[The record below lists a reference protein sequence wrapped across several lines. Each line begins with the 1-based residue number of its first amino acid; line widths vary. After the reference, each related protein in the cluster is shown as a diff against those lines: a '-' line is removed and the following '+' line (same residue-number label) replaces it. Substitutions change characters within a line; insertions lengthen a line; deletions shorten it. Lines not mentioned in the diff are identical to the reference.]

1 MHDKDRDEKSNNE
14 NFKKKSDLLKEFITS
29 EMKETIKNLTEGMP
43 NINKGTYSFLGKVGS
58 RTNNWLSVPYFCIID
73 THYGTDEKKA
83 NGFYLA
89 YLFKEKMD
97 GIYLTLM
104 WPNDIFED
112 LELKKDD
119 MTSYI
124 QDFLDFHKFKEQ
136 DIEYGPL
143 ERGTL
148 AEQKNSK
155 KGTPQQFEESV
166 ILAKYYPKKM
176 MEDSSDLTDE
186 KLLEDLKSFLNIY
199 SFLKKDSYIED
210 FTNENE
216 FMTDQDW
223 KYVFENEIL
232 EAKMLEI
239 LKDIL
244 EHEDQMITFD
254 DIKSTFEFKNMDDFL
269 EIVTK
274 NSSLIQSKLKKESIY
289 NKEGTEIFWPRFF
302 FSRCK
307 EGNVQ
312 QFKLKPE
319 LINALKTFYHYP
331 IEHKKEGEGQD
342 VKFESFNKFLK
353 NEGFRFN
360 LKTIENYILSL
371 KTKPFVILTGN
382 SGTGKTKLAQLFAQ
396 YLYEKNESYLTDKNY
411 EIVPV
416 GANWTDNKNVLGF
429 YNVLTEEYNETQTF
443 KLIKRALIDKENP
456 YFLILDEMNLSH
468 VERYFADFLSAME
481 SSESIPLY
489 VKTIPEEDFKE
500 YCIEI
505 EEEYSHKLNDEDRE
519 RILKEYFTHERT
531 AIQVISSDS
540 IMSISESI
548 NLPENLF
555 VIGTVNVDETTYMF
569 SPKVLDRANVIEFET
584 EYPNV
589 FMNPVENEENINIE
603 KFNELAEFK
612 SFKTNFN
619 DLESK
624 LKSVEVKDN
633 DLWITLSD
641 ELNNLYAIL
650 KESGFDFGY
659 RVIKEI
665 LRFMYVA
672 VDYDDNIKE
681 NWQRYFDA
689 QIKQKILPKLHGSET
704 VLGSTLLD
712 LLDYCSND
720 EIKVNEFDFS
730 DKKTYENYF
739 KGNNWEDNFKYPS
752 SAKKIKDMLVVLTK
766 QRYVSF
772 IN

>member
-1 MHDKDRDEKSNNE
+1 MSE
-14 NFKKKSDLLKEFITS
+14 NIE
-29 EMKETIKNLTEGMP
+29 NLTKEIVFNG
-43 NINKGTYSFLGKVGS
+43 NTYTINGKVGQP
-58 RTNNWLSVPYFCIID
+58 NCWIHVPYFCIID
-73 THYGTDEKKA
+73 DFYGNDEKFIK
-83 NGFYLA
+83 GFYLT
-89 YLFKEKMD
+89 YLFKKHMD

-104 WPNDIFED
+104 WANDAFED
-112 LELKKDD
+112 SKLEK
-119 MTSYI
+119 
-124 QDFLDFHKFKEQ
+124 Q
-136 DIEYGPL
+136 DITSHIQNFLEFHNRVENNIVYGPL
-143 ERGTL
+143 ERGKLSEPDKPNNTI
-148 AEQKNSK
+148 QK
-155 KGTPQQFEESV
+155 FEKSV
-166 ILAKYYPKKM
+166 ILAKYYPKNKLK
-176 MEDSSDLTDE
+176 DSKLTDE
-186 KLLEDLKSFLNIY
+186 KLLDDLKYFLDIY
-199 SFLKKDSYIED
+199 SYLKEYSFIKN

-216 FMTDQDW
+216 FMTEEDW
-223 KYVFENEIL
+223 KNVFKNKIL
-232 EAKMLEI
+232 EEEMVDI
-239 LKDIL
+239 LKDIF

-254 DIKSTFEFKNMDDFL
+254 DIKSSFNFENMGDFI
-269 EIVTK
+269 EIVNI
-274 NSSLIQSKLKKESIY
+274 NSSLIQSKLKKDAIY
-289 NKEGTEIFWPRFF
+289 NKEGEEILWPRFF
-302 FSRCK
+302 FCRNL
-307 EGNVQ
+307 ERNVQ

-319 LINALKTFYHYP
+319 LVKVMEDFYHNIGDTEVNKGQKGKSNETFYQNL
-331 IEHKKEGEGQD
+331 E
-342 VKFESFNKFLK
+342 
-353 NEGFRFN
+353 NEDFRF
-360 LKTIENYILSL
+360 KSETIENYILSL

-382 SGTGKTKLAQLFAQ
+382 SGTGKTKLAQLFAK
-396 YLYEKNESYLTDKNY
+396 YLYDTKEYKTDKNY

-416 GANWTDNKNVLGF
+416 GANWTDNKNLLGF

-443 KLIKRALIDKENP
+443 KLIKRALKDKENP

-489 VKTIPEEDFKE
+489 VKTIHEDDFKE

-505 EEEYSHKLNDEDRE
+505 EEEYSHKLSDEDRE
-519 RILKEYFTHERT
+519 RILKEYFSHERT
-531 AIQVISSDS
+531 DIQVISSDS

-584 EYPNV
+584 ESPND
-589 FMNPVENEENINIE
+589 FMNPDDEKKNADEKLNELT
-603 KFNELAEFK
+603 KFNNFK
-612 SFKTNFN
+612 CNFD
-619 DLESK
+619 DLETK
-624 LKSVEVKDN
+624 LKSVKLNEDN
-633 DLWITLSD
+633 LWNKISNELD
-641 ELNNLYAIL
+641 EIYTIL
-650 KESGFDFGY
+650 KSSGFDFGY

-672 VDYDDNIKE
+672 EEYDKNIGE

-704 VLGSTLLD
+704 VLDTTLLE
-712 LLDYCSND
+712 LLEHCSKD
-720 EIKVNEFDFS
+720 HIKVNEFDFS